1 VKAYLDHHEF
11 LARHASPFAK
21 PVRRRS
27 KAAAEVAR
35 IVGRSPG
42 AALSEFESKQT
53 LAAYGIP
60 VTADW
65 LCLSASEAAKA
76 ADAIG
81 YPVVMKACSPDLAH
95 KSDLGLVRVGVGS
108 AAEVRRTYAE
118 LVERSPVVPDGIL
131 VCPTAAPGVECVV
144 GVSQDALFGPVV
156 MFGLGGVLVEVLGD
170 VTFRV
175 PPFDR
180 TEAGRMVREVQGFP
194 LLTGVRG
201 RPKADLKALVDVIMR
216 VQQFAVDQVDTVTE
230 VDINPLVVHP
240 TGATALDALIVT
252 R

>member
-1 VKAYLDHHEF
+1 MKA
-11 LARHASPFAK
+11 
-21 PVRRRS
+21 
-27 KAAAEVAR
+27 
-35 IVGRSPG
+35 G
-42 AALSEFESKQT
+42 AA
-53 LAAYGIP
+53 
-60 VTADW
+60 
-65 LCLSASEAAKA
+65 
-76 ADAIG
+76 
-81 YPVVMKACSPDLAH
+81 DLAH
-95 KSDLGLVRVGVGS
+95 KSDLGLVVVGVSS

-180 TEAGRMVREVQGFP
+180 AEAGRMIREVKGFP

-201 RPKADLKALVDVIMR
+201 QPTADLKALVDVIMK
-216 VQQFAVDQVDTVTE
+216 VQRLAVDHADTIAE
-230 VDINPLVVHP
+230 LDINPLVVHP
-240 TGATALDALIVT
+240 TGAVALDALVVT